1 MSAREVCKNGHDLT
15 DTANYYLE
23 ARGAKRCRVCKRL
36 DYASRAAAAW
46 KLKTERGDTRM
57 DTERGVLFGAAHL
70 RMLSIITERERC
82 ATWWE
87 RKALDDEFAALQ
99 KQVGAVTA

>member
-15 DTANYYLE
+15 NPESYYS
-23 ARGAKRCRVCKRL
+23 GASGSKRCRVCKKNE
-36 DYASRAAAAW
+36 YAIRSAAVW
-46 KLKTERGDTRM
+46 KLKQERGDTRCDNTKSVM
-57 DTERGVLFGAAHL
+57 FGAAHL

-99 KQVGAVTA
+99 KQVGAATA